1 MITLAAIMQ
10 SGRFIDK
17 IALGITAFSAILVL
31 IGSTAC
37 RREVSAAE
45 MDHGSSVVAASGPAA
60 STLAS
65 ALFDEGA
72 FLLKLEPRAPYAVG
86 KPGVVVLQLRA
97 KEPHHINQEY
107 PHKLKLKATEG
118 LAFPQSVLGR
128 DAMKIETMSAELLVP
143 FTPSKSGVFSIGGD
157 FAFSLCT
164 SDRCLM
170 EKRSLTVAI
179 NVP

>member
-1 MITLAAIMQ
+1 MIALVAIMQ
-10 SGRFIDK
+10 SPTFQRK
-17 IALGITAFSAILVL
+17 ITLGITAGCAICALAA
-31 IGSTAC
+31 SSAC

-45 MDHGSSVVAASGPAA
+45 IDPGAGVTGASGPGAA
-60 STLAS
+60 APPS

-72 FLLKLEPRAPYAVG
+72 FSLKLETRPPYEVG

-118 LAFPQSVLGR
+118 LTFPQSVLGK
-128 DAMKIETMSAELLVP
+128 DAMKIATMSAELSVP
-143 FTPSKSGVFSIGGD
+143 FTPSKSGAFSIGGD

-170 EKRSLTVAI
+170 EKRALAVAI

>member
-1 MITLAAIMQ
+1 MPSERLIH
-10 SGRFIDK
+10 K
-17 IALGITAFSAILVL
+17 IALGITACGAISVL
-31 IGSTAC
+31 FGSTAC

-45 MDHGSSVVAASGPAA
+45 LDHGSSVAAASEPVANAPAA
-60 STLAS
+60 AQ
-65 ALFDEGA
+65 FDEGA
-72 FLLKLEPRAPYAVG
+72 FLLKLEPRAPYEVG

-128 DAMKIETMSAELLVP
+128 DAMKIETMSAELPVP

>member
-1 MITLAAIMQ
+1 MQ
-10 SGRFIDK
+10 SGQFIHK
-17 IALGITAFSAILVL
+17 IIPGITVCCAISAIVA
-31 IGSTAC
+31 STAC

-45 MDHGSSVVAASGPAA
+45 ISPGSSVAAASGPGVN
-60 STLAS
+60 TPAS
-65 ALFDEGA
+65 AQFDEGA
-72 FLLKLEPRAPYAVG
+72 FSLKLEARAPYKVG

-107 PHKLKLKATEG
+107 PHKLKLKATDG
-118 LAFPQSVLGR
+118 VAFPQSVLGK
-128 DAMKIETMSAELLVP
+128 DAMKIATMSAELSVP
-143 FTPSKSGVFSIGGD
+143 FTPSKSGEFSIGGD

-170 EKRSLTVAI
+170 EKRTLAVAI